1 MKTEVDMKVFNATHI
16 KCYEEDD
23 VLIVA
28 VGDDAADPH
37 NFIIMT
43 RLDDEDTPFTDG
55 DVGLQ
60 TESTEYEMAG
70 AIQKIGLSESRLK
83 VEIKSN
89 FQEHFN
95 GEAIVAE
102 FQGTAVDGESID
114 LLRKS
119 LHTLVEGSGIEMDF

>member
-1 MKTEVDMKVFNATHI
+1 
-16 KCYEEDD
+16 
-23 VLIVA
+23 
-28 VGDDAADPH
+28 
-37 NFIIMT
+37 
-43 RLDDEDTPFTDG
+43 
-55 DVGLQ
+55 
-60 TESTEYEMAG
+60 
-70 AIQKIGLSESRLK
+70 